1 MLELDV
7 DKLQAELQESY
18 ELIDEL
24 EFDVEQVTFV
34 WMLQLVTYTYL
45 YEHWTNT

>member
-34 WMLQLVTYTYL
+34 WMLQLGTYTYL